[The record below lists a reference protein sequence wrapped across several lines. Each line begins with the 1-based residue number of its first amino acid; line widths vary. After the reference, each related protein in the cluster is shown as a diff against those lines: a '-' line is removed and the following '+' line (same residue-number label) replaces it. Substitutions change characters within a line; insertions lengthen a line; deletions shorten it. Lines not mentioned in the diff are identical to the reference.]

1 MKAIRAAAS
10 RLFGAFRKK
19 RCDAEMAEEMQ
30 HHLDSLI
37 DRKVAAGMS
46 PMEARSVARREFG
59 GFEQMKELA
68 REQRIWMWPD
78 RVGQDLRFGLR
89 MLRRN
94 AGFSFLVI
102 LCLTLGIGTNT
113 AVFSWIEGILFHPY
127 PAVAHEER
135 MFALAGITRGAS
147 GFNQLSYPDC
157 VDLQKNST
165 LIESMIV
172 NQLTATTLSIG
183 DRAERAIGGLVTPN
197 YFEAIGVRPILGR
210 GFAPEEGVGR
220 NAHPV
225 AVISYE
231 AWINRYQGDPAII
244 GRTQYLNGVQ
254 HTIIGVAPENFH
266 GTFVGVSFQFWV
278 PISMQETFD
287 PTGYKLEDRRA
298 RAFESFVFLK
308 PGVTARQAQDEL
320 STIAR
325 QLENDYP
332 KTNRGH
338 EIQLLPLWR
347 SPFNVAAEMLPTL
360 EIAFVVAI
368 FVLLIACANVSTL
381 LLVRSLLRRH
391 EMTARL
397 ALGARRGR
405 LVQQLLTEGLIL
417 SAFATV
423 GGIVLAYWC
432 RNTLVLAFPS
442 QSPGIIVNLPGQIDW
457 RVLALSVGVCVLATV
472 FFALT
477 PALHASRVD
486 LAGAMKSGST
496 GVLGSRAG
504 SRLRSILVLVQV
516 SLSFV
521 LIAGAG
527 LLLQSLQR
535 IQSASPGFSTE
546 GVLISG
552 VDLLSSGYNVL
563 QARSFQD
570 RLLDR
575 VRALPG
581 IESATFARVIPFGL
595 RDFSSAPIT
604 VEGYQAGPDE
614 RPMADYNEVGP
625 DYFTVMGIPIVA
637 GREFTRADDESR
649 PLVAI
654 VDETMAAKYWPGKDP
669 IGARLQVKNR
679 WMEIVGVA
687 RRSHYRTKLET
698 PKPFFYVPLRQNF
711 AVQGGLIIR
720 TRETPGAMNTALA
733 HEVRTLDPNLAPV
746 PAITMHEHVN
756 RGTYTQRLAVTL
768 LAILGGIA
776 LSLAAIGLYAVMS
789 YAVSQNTREL
799 ALRMAL
805 GAQAADLLRLVTSR
819 GLILTGAGL
828 IIGAAAALVLTRL
841 LGDRLYKISPHDP
854 VAFGSAFL
862 IMSTVAFLA
871 CLLPALRATRID
883 PARALR
889 A

>member
-1 MKAIRAAAS
+1 
-10 RLFGAFRKK
+10 
-19 RCDAEMAEEMQ
+19 
-30 HHLDSLI
+30 
-37 DRKVAAGMS
+37 
-46 PMEARSVARREFG
+46 
-59 GFEQMKELA
+59 
-68 REQRIWMWPD
+68 
-78 RVGQDLRFGLR
+78 
-89 MLRRN
+89 
-94 AGFSFLVI
+94 
-102 LCLTLGIGTNT
+102 
-113 AVFSWIEGILFHPY
+113 
-127 PAVAHEER
+127 
-135 MFALAGITRGAS
+135 
-147 GFNQLSYPDC
+147 
-157 VDLQKNST
+157 
-165 LIESMIV
+165 
-172 NQLTATTLSIG
+172 
-183 DRAERAIGGLVTPN
+183 
-197 YFEAIGVRPILGR
+197 
-210 GFAPEEGVGR
+210 
-220 NAHPV
+220 
-225 AVISYE
+225 VISYE

-244 GRTQYLNGVQ
+244 GKTQYLNGVQ

-287 PTGYKLEDRRA
+287 PTGYKLEDRGA
-298 RAFESFVFLK
+298 RVFESFVFLK
-308 PGVTARQAQDEL
+308 PGVTRRQAQDEL

-325 QLENDYP
+325 RLENDYP
-332 KTNRGH
+332 ETNPGH

-347 SPFNVAAEMLPTL
+347 TPFNVATEMLPTL
-360 EIAFVVAI
+360 EIAFAVVV

-381 LLVRSLLRRH
+381 LLVRSLLRQH
-391 EMTARL
+391 EITSRL

-417 SAFATV
+417 SAFATA
-423 GGIVLAYWC
+423 GGIVLAYCC
-432 RNTLVLAFPS
+432 RNALVLAFPS

-457 RVLALSVGVCVLATV
+457 RVLALSAGICMLATV

-504 SRLRSILVLVQV
+504 SRLRSILVLVQM

-521 LIAGAG
+521 LIAGAV

-552 VDLLSSGYNVL
+552 VDLLSSGYNAD
-563 QARSFQD
+563 QAKRFQD

-575 VRALPG
+575 LRALPG
-581 IESATFARVIPFGL
+581 IESAAFARVIPFGL
-595 RDFSSAPIT
+595 RDFSLAPIT
-604 VEGYQAGPDE
+604 VEGYQPGPDE
-614 RPMADYNEVGP
+614 HPMADYNQVGP
-625 DYFTVMGIPIVA
+625 GYFTVMGIPIVA

-669 IGARLQVKNR
+669 IGKRLQVKSG

-698 PKPFFYVPLRQNF
+698 LKPFFYIPLRQNF

-720 TRETPGAMNTALA
+720 TRETPVAMNAALA

-756 RGTYTQRLAVTL
+756 RGTYTQRLAVIL
-768 LAILGGIA
+768 FAILGGIA

-819 GLILTGAGL
+819 GLILTAGGVS
-828 IIGAAAALVLTRL
+828 IGAAAALTLTRL

-862 IMSTVAFLA
+862 VMSTVAFLA